1 MFWFLK
7 TESERTESEQ
17 NFGFP
22 HIPIVYVVCVVV
34 SETEME
40 MRCGV
45 VSAIITDDRRRSFL
59 VDLGDWISHELSQV
73 DARHP
78 QQRYA
83 VYKQVFSKV
92 TSHSSSTV
100 QQSFDTLLGHFSF
113 CISLS
118 LAETKDSNQTA
129 HDNGSRDWT
138 YHAHHFIF
146 SFTLNFNFL
155 FIPCGRLCWLYTRQ
169 LFTAR

>member
-1 MFWFLK
+1 MDVSVFK
-7 TESERTESEQ
+7 NRIRTEFRFSAHPYCLCCLC
-17 NFGFP
+17 GGKWDRDGDAMW
-22 HIPIVYVVCVVV
+22 CSV
-34 SETEME
+34 SNHHWRQTSL
-40 MRCGV
+40 V
-45 VSAIITDDRRRSFL
+45 PRRSWRLDQSRVVAGWRSTSTTTLRRLQTSLQQGHQSQL
-59 VDLGDWISHELSQV
+59 VSL
-73 DARHP
+73 
-78 QQRYA
+78 
-83 VYKQVFSKV
+83 
-92 TSHSSSTV
+92 
-100 QQSFDTLLGHFSF
+100 QQSFYTLLGHFSF